1 MMVGGMPAD
10 REGPGN
16 RGRYNAATLD
26 CTGPPRPRDPA
37 RPRPRPCAR
46 PDARQLRARGQR
58 RGARRGAGAA
68 RAGGGPPGSGR
79 SHLLQGLLGAAPAAA
94 ARLLGPGSPEADF
107 VHDPSVRLWLLDDCD
122 ALDAARQVA
131 AFHLFNAVQA
141 HAEAALASAGARPPA
156 QLPAIPELA
165 TRLGWGLVL
174 QLRPLS
180 DADTARALER
190 TLAERGVAASADLVP
205 WLLTHAPRDMGSLRA
220 LVDALDAFALARKRA
235 ITLPLLREFA
245 QGGLPFETG
254 GGPRDLP

>member
-1 MMVGGMPAD
+1 M
-10 REGPGN
+10 R
-16 RGRYNAATLD
+16 
-26 CTGPPRPRDPA
+26 RPWIVPA
-37 RPRPRPCAR
+37 RPAPVT
-46 PDARQLRARGQR
+46 QLALDLGPAPAPTLDNFVP
-58 RGARRGAGAA
+58 GDNAEALAAA
-68 RAGGGPPGSGR
+68 RALLGPAAAGTSRFLYLWGPPGSGR